1 MKLDGR
7 RSQLLRMHWVGAL
20 CKLTALAV
28 WSRVRIKISPRSGS
42 PSFKMNVAFD
52 ADCHSLVPAE
62 NTVEEGACL
71 NEQIPS
77 SFLAASRNDNAA
89 SFARLPAAR

>member
-1 MKLDGR
+1 
-7 RSQLLRMHWVGAL
+7 
-20 CKLTALAV
+20 
-28 WSRVRIKISPRSGS
+28 
-42 PSFKMNVAFD
+42 MNVAFD

-71 NEQIPS
+71 NEQTPS